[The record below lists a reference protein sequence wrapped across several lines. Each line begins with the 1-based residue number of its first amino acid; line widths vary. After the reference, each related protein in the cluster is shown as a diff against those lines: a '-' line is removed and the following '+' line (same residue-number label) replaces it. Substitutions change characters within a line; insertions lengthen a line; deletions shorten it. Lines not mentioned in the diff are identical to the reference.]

1 MAGGGFCPASY
12 LYLLTPDG
20 IRLEMQD
27 IFYFLTFPSMT
38 QIMPRVPL
46 YLLINAG
53 EWADDTPEGEEPK
66 TKK

>member
-1 MAGGGFCPASY
+1 
-12 LYLLTPDG
+12 
-20 IRLEMQD
+20 
-27 IFYFLTFPSMT
+27 MT

-66 TKK
+66 TKKGMGGTQKNPKEKPEPDEM